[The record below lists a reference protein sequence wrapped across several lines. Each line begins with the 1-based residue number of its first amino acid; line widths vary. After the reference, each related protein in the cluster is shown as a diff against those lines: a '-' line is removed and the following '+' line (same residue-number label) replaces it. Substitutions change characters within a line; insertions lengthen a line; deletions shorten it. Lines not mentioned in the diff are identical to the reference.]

1 MGAVLTDAPTE
12 GGDAALLR
20 VNPDL
25 YGRLLARARGLSPRY
40 YGAPVYLIGSAVT
53 SDDPRDIDV
62 LVVLPGDL
70 FVACYG
76 DPGDTLD
83 TFRRSL
89 GEMVVPPIYRRW
101 ARDCATQG
109 ARLTLDLKR
118 AVDFKVTHDR
128 DTRILDDLPR
138 VTLCHVSGGVW

>member
-1 MGAVLTDAPTE
+1 MTDTLAAEELGP
-12 GGDAALLR
+12 ALLR
-20 VNPDL
+20 CDPDL
-25 YGRLLARARGLSPRY
+25 YARLLVHARGLSPRY
-40 YGAPVYLIGSAVT
+40 YGAPVYLIGSSVT

-70 FVACYG
+70 FVASYG

-83 TFRRSL
+83 TFRRAL
-89 GEMVVPPIYRRW
+89 GERAVPNIYRRW

-109 ARLTLDLKR
+109 ARLALDLKR

-128 DTRILDDLPR
+128 DLRTISDLPR
-138 VTLCHVSGGVW
+138 VTLCHVAGGVW

>member
-1 MGAVLTDAPTE
+1 MLSELHAEDLGP
-12 GGDAALLR
+12 ALLR
-20 VNPDL
+20 VDPDL
-25 YGRLLARARGLSPRY
+25 YGRLLVHARGLSPRY

-53 SDDPRDIDV
+53 RDDPRDIDL

-70 FVACYG
+70 FVASYG

-83 TFRRSL
+83 AFRRSL
-89 GEMVVPPIYRRW
+89 GEKVVPNIYRRW

-109 ARLTLDLKR
+109 ARLALDLKR

-128 DTRILDDLPR
+128 DLRTISDLPR
-138 VTLCHVSGGVW
+138 VTLCHVNEGLW